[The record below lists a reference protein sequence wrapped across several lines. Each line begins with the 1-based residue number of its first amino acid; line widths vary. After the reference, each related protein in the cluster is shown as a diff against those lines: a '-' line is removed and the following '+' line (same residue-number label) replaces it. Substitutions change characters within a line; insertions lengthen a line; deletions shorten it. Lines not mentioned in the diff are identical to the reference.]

1 MSEPH
6 IHYKSLLKR
15 IYNHAGC
22 TKYRNYFTVSLKMIN
37 VIDKK
42 QMYHNV
48 ITGNENVSEEWN
60 SITSV
65 FLTSFRLMSILCL
78 VMYISYVFA
87 LKLLSGF
94 FWEKVWFFL

>member
-1 MSEPH
+1 
-6 IHYKSLLKR
+6 
-15 IYNHAGC
+15 
-22 TKYRNYFTVSLKMIN
+22 MIN

-48 ITGNENVSEEWN
+48 ITGKEIVSEEWN

-94 FWEKVWFFL
+94 FWEKVCFFL